1 MNTVLLEPAEIAAA
15 DGGRVRLA
23 NDRRVEHV
31 RNVHRAKVGDS
42 LRVGALGGRLGSAT
56 VVSLDDGG
64 LELDVVVFD
73 RDPPLPLPLVL
84 ILALPRPKV
93 MRRVL
98 QTVAALGVKR
108 LVLIATWRV
117 EKSYW
122 ESPWLAATQLR
133 EQLLLGLEQA
143 CDTVLPV
150 VTLHRRFKPFVED
163 ELADLAGD
171 SRRLLAHPAAAT
183 PCPRVVGAPVTLV
196 IGPEGALTQYE
207 VDALTTHGCEPVS
220 LGPRILRVE
229 QAVPALIGR
238 LF

>member
-31 RNVHRAKVGDS
+31 RNVHRATVGAT
-42 LRVGALGGRLGSAT
+42 LRVGVLGGRLGSAT
-56 VVSLDDGG
+56 IAALDADG
-64 LELDVVVFD
+64 LALDVVLD
-73 RDPPLPLPLVL
+73 HDPPAPLPLVL

-122 ESPWLAATQLR
+122 ESPWLASTQLR

-143 CDTVLPV
+143 CDTTLPV

-183 PCPRVVGAPVTLV
+183 PCPRDVGAPVTLV

-229 QAVPALIGR
+229 QAVPALVGR